1 MVQHLVDKETA
12 IKDIVND
19 YAIRGNSL
27 VESYEKGLQD
37 HIELREAHFNRRHQN
52 LVKMFEK
59 AQIDRAKISKS
70 VVQGRVERMK
80 AQWETNQK
88 ALMGKMAA
96 ALAACTE

>member
-1 MVQHLVDKETA
+1 M
-12 IKDIVND
+12 VND

-27 VESYEKGLQD
+27 VESYKKGLQD
-37 HIELREAHFNRRHQN
+37 HIDLREAHHNRRHQS

-59 AQIDRAKISKS
+59 AQRDRATTSKS
-70 VVQGRVERMK
+70 VVQGSVERMK
-80 AQWETNQK
+80 AQWETNQQ